1 MYKLYYMP
9 GACSRAIHALLLD
22 LGQPLELIPRDSV
35 EDFRKINPSNQ
46 VPVLVDGELVLGE
59 GVAIVLHLLE
69 KHRSPTLPADPAA
82 RAEFYE
88 WLLFANATLHPAY
101 GMMFFAHYQ
110 LEGEAGKREV
120 LEKGAAR
127 LSSLWS
133 IIDERLQKRQF
144 VCGDGLSVVDMMLA
158 VYSGWG
164 QAFPTDIQLGER
176 TERMLAAVQQYPA
189 FQKAV
194 AAEEAEKAPLN
205 A

>member
-22 LGQPLELIPRDSV
+22 LGQQVELIPRDSV
-35 EDFRKINPSNQ
+35 EDFHKINPTNQ
-46 VPVLVDGELVLGE
+46 VPVLVDGELVLRE
-59 GVAIVLHLLE
+59 GTAIALHLLE
-69 KHRSPTLPADPAA
+69 KHHSPTLPTGPGE
-82 RAEFYE
+82 RAEFYQ
-88 WLLFANATLHPAY
+88 WLLFANATLHPGY
-101 GMMFFAHYQ
+101 SQMFFAHYR

-133 IIDERLQKRQF
+133 IVDERLQGRQF
-144 VCGDGLSVVDMMLA
+144 VCGERLSVVDMMLA

-164 QAFPTDIQLGER
+164 QAFPVDIQLGAN
-176 TERMLAAVQQYPA
+176 TERLIAQVRQHPA
-189 FQKAV
+189 FQQAV
-194 AAEEAEKAPLN
+194 AAEEAEKAPLD